1 MNVQIKLRLKVL
13 MVVAVTALSPA
24 FIRCAHPVT
33 PTGGPKDITPPAVT
47 KCVPE
52 NYSANFT
59 EKKLVIEFNE
69 YIVLKDAAKEIFTSP
84 PMVKRPEYIV
94 RGKSLVVEFK
104 EELRENSTYVIYF
117 GNAITDL
124 AEGNPLKGYSYVF
137 STGAVIDSMLIAGSV
152 VTAFDLKPVE
162 GIIVSVYSAGQ
173 DTMPLDSMP
182 KKIPPLSAIRTGAD
196 GTFRLSNLP
205 DKDFLLFALE
215 DLNNNFYYD
224 LPEEKIG
231 FLDSLVRPEWIPAL
245 PDTVEQDSLE
255 GTGLAIAPE
264 PKQRHTIYLFQETD
278 STQRMLSTSFTP
290 AGSIMLAFRIPA
302 KGLVIEPL
310 NFPADRGWM
319 MEEYSANKDTLTLWP
334 METGRDT
341 FRLRILLPPAIDD
354 TVRLLRKKTETAPGR
369 KKVVAPKSLE
379 YKASARAGI
388 LEPQKEFSLA
398 FIEPVVKSDL
408 SNIRLIDDKD
418 TLTITAAFTDTIHR
432 RLLFEHKW
440 QENRTYKLTIPDST
454 LTGLS
459 GKMNGEISQTFR
471 TKPLSDYGTMIM
483 DYIIPAGNHDFIVEL
498 LGDKDMVIQRDTLRA
513 TSKITYTH
521 MKPGA
526 YRLKAISD
534 QNGNG
539 RWDPGNYDLKQLP
552 EKVTYFQKEIT
563 VRSNWEIQDEWKLF
577 P

>member
-13 MVVAVTALSPA
+13 MVVAVTALAPA

-52 NYSANFT
+52 NYTANFA
-59 EKKLVIEFNE
+59 EKKLVIDFNE
-69 YIVLKDAAKEIFTSP
+69 YIVLKDASKEIFTSP
-84 PMVKRPEYIV
+84 PMVKRPEYTV

-104 EELRENSTYVIYF
+104 EDLRENSTYVIYF

-137 STGAVIDSMLIAGSV
+137 STGAVIDSMMIAGAV
-152 VTAFDLKPVE
+152 VSAFDLKPVE

-173 DTMPLDSMP
+173 DTIPLDSMP
-182 KKIPPLSAIRTGAD
+182 MKVPPLSAIRTGAD

-231 FLDSLVRPEWIPAL
+231 FLDSLVRPEWVPAST
-245 PDTVEQDSLE
+245 DTAKTDSL
-255 GTGLAIAPE
+255 GAMGLAIAPE
-264 PKQRHTIYLFQETD
+264 PKQLYTIYLFKEAD

-290 AGSIMLAFRIPA
+290 AGSIMLAFRLPV
-302 KGLVIEPL
+302 KGLFIEPL
-310 NFPADRGWM
+310 NFPKDQDWR
-319 MEEYSANKDTLTLWP
+319 MEEYSINRDTLTLWP
-334 METGRDT
+334 TETGRDT
-341 FRLRILLPPAIDD
+341 FRLHISLPPSVDD
-354 TVRLLRKKTETAPGR
+354 TVRLIRKRTETAPGR

-379 YKASARAGI
+379 YRSSARAGI
-388 LEPQKEFSLA
+388 LEPQKELLFT
-398 FIEPVVKSDL
+398 FMEPIVNYDL
-408 SNIRLIDDKD
+408 SDIRLIDDKD
-418 TLTITAAFTDTIHR
+418 TLTISAVFTDTIHR
-432 RLLFEHKW
+432 KLLFGHKW
-440 QENRTYKLTIPDST
+440 QENHVYKLTIRDST

-471 TKPLSDYGTMIM
+471 TKPYSDYGTLIM
-483 DYIIPAGNHDFIVEL
+483 DFIIPAGSHGFITEL
-498 LGDKDMVIQRDTLRA
+498 LADKDIVIQRDTLGA
-513 TSKITYTH
+513 TSKITYAYL
-521 MKPGA
+521 KPGA

-539 RWDPGNYDLKQLP
+539 RWDPGNYALKQLP

-563 VRSNWEIQDEWKLF
+563 VRSNWEIQDEWKLV